1 METIA
6 FYNLKGGVGKT
17 TSAVNIAWQAA
28 SEGVATLI
36 WDLDPQGAA
45 SWLLNSQQKSLAP
58 KKLLTGKTPISTLV
72 KSTDYANLDM
82 IAADLSM
89 RHFDTLLSQQQEKGR
104 DDLIRQ
110 LVAPFAEQYQLI
122 VLDCPPSFSLLSEQ
136 IFKTA
141 DALFVPLVPTPLSLR
156 TFEQTRDFFKE
167 NQLKAKRLHG
177 FFNMVDRRRTLHRVI
192 LTHPPKSLKNRLET
206 VLPYSAMV
214 EKMGEYRA
222 PLGCFAGKSPLALAY
237 QHMWHEMRALLGE
250 FSGCHD

>member
-17 TSAVNIAWQAA
+17 TTAVNIAWQAA
-28 SEGVATLI
+28 SEGVATLL

-58 KKLLTGKTPISTLV
+58 KKLLTGKTPIGKLV

-89 RHFDTLLSQQQEKGR
+89 RHFDALLAQQQEKGR

-167 NQLKAKRLHG
+167 HQLKAKRLHG
-177 FFNMVDRRRTLHRVI
+177 FFNMVDRRRTMHRVM
-192 LTHPPKSLKNRLET
+192 LAHPPKILKNRLET

-222 PLGCFAGKSPLALAY
+222 PLGCFAANTLIAKSY
-237 QHMWHEMRALLGE
+237 QQMWHEMRALLSE
-250 FSGCHD
+250 FSGGQA